1 MSALSNMLRPASRQI
16 SIRGVAPLT
25 SVSPQARK
33 KSLPPPN
40 VPVPRLNTGTLK
52 PDPPSCLNSMLR
64 SPSGYDPAFKSSDE
78 QNEMGDPRQGV
89 GDCDRKNN
97 GSTYE

>member
-1 MSALSNMLRPASRQI
+1 
-16 SIRGVAPLT
+16 
-25 SVSPQARK
+25 
-33 KSLPPPN
+33 
-40 VPVPRLNTGTLK
+40 
-52 PDPPSCLNSMLR
+52 MLR